1 MYHWR
6 QSWRTRVVNNTVYQ
20 FVSFDLGVEILLK
33 KREHQK
39 RVRWNTR
46 LRLLCT
52 LCIGVSR
59 KFHLHFTLMFYLRY
73 DKMVQSLYKNWLLV
87 SKITRGIW
95 KYLDKQAVDS
105 PKSWNLMGYFC
116 PKYTCLQLKHNA
128 QDLSKVLSTTC
139 VKIHFITI
147 FETISHFSRHNSSLS
162 FSLKHYILSTKVS
175 HQSANFQTFHCSG

>member
-73 DKMVQSLYKNWLLV
+73 YKMVQSLYKNWLLV
-87 SKITRGIW
+87 SKITWGIW
-95 KYLDKQAVDS
+95 KTSDKQWKVQNSKLNGLLLPKNYISSAKTLYAVDLSNITFNYLCVDS
-105 PKSWNLMGYFC
+105 PNYLCHFWNHKSFF
-116 PKYTCLQLKHNA
+116 TTQL
-128 QDLSKVLSTTC
+128 LC
-139 VKIHFITI
+139 I
-147 FETISHFSRHNSSLS
+147 FLVQIFRL
-162 FSLKHYILSTKVS
+162 
-175 HQSANFQTFHCSG
+175 FHCSG